1 MKGPVFNASPA
12 DTLISSNAS
21 SANYDKRDDN
31 FLASVLLASIR
42 PLPVAARVGVG
53 LAINIRETEFIR
65 RPWRAA

>member
-31 FLASVLLASIR
+31 FLASVQLASIR
-42 PLPVAARVGVG
+42 PLPVAAGVG
-53 LAINIRETEFIR
+53 R
-65 RPWRAA
+65 RACH